1 MKPLFVLMILAF
13 LVNSALGQTQSEGRA
28 GERCSLTLAQ
38 SPAIRGL
45 KLGMDVEE
53 VLRQFPNS
61 TNDPTIRTAIAW
73 ADKEFGVARFSVPT
87 RQHEPESKFAGISGV
102 SFTFLDNRLSSLWV
116 QYAGPE
122 WRSVDEFISRLS
134 EPFNL
139 PGPNSW
145 QPANSDNAK
154 TLKCAG
160 FEIRVSAGGPGLNSV
175 LLLNPAVDQI
185 VRNRREEVKE
195 KARQAFKP

>member
-1 MKPLFVLMILAF
+1 MKPLFVLIMLAAV
-13 LVNSALGQTQSEGRA
+13 VNSALGQTQSEA
-28 GERCSLTLAQ
+28 PAKCSLTLNQ
-38 SPAIRGL
+38 SPTIRGL

-53 VLRQFPNS
+53 VLRQFPGS
-61 TNDPTIRTAIAW
+61 SNDGQIRTAIAW
-73 ADKEFGVARFSVPT
+73 ADKQFGVARFSAPT
-87 RQHEPESKFAGISGV
+87 HQPLPESRFAGINGL
-102 SFTFLDNRLSSLWV
+102 SFEFLDGRLSSLWV

-134 EPFNL
+134 GPLNL

-145 QPANSDNAK
+145 EPTNPSDQK

-160 FEIRVSAGGPGLNSV
+160 FEIRVFIGGSSLSS
-175 LLLNPAVDQI
+175 LFLRNPAADQV
-185 VRNRREEVKE
+185 VRERQAAEKE